1 MTKSE
6 NELKFGQ
13 ALKEARLIKG
23 MSQEEL
29 ALESELDRTYV
40 SMLERDVKNP
50 TLGTIS
56 KLAKSLG
63 ITPLQLVMRS
73 QQLSVSDFSQ
83 KPTKRNFLKPPFY
96 GTSVSCGK
104 PITENFE
111 IEKELSLDEEL
122 IKNPADTFFV
132 KASGDSMAPTIWDG
146 DLLIVSMKKKPSNGD
161 VILAQVE
168 DEFTVKRFFK
178 TSKGIKLVPDNSH
191 YKEISIS
198 EVTQG
203 LICGVVT
210 GLTRTINRNN

>member
-13 ALKEARLIKG
+13 ALKEARLVKG

-56 KLAKSLG
+56 KLARSLG

-73 QQLSVSDFSQ
+73 QQLSTGDFSP
-83 KPTKRNFLKPPFY
+83 KSPKRNVLRPPFY
-96 GTSVSCGK
+96 GTPVSCGK
-104 PITENFE
+104 PINEHFE
-111 IEKELSLDEEL
+111 IEKELSLDEEM
-122 IKNPADTFFV
+122 IKNPADTFFI

-146 DLLIVSMKKKPSNGD
+146 DLLIVSLKKKPLNGD
-161 VILAQVE
+161 IVVAQVE

-178 TSKGIKLVPDNSH
+178 TNKGIKLVPDNSH
-191 YKEISIS
+191 YKEIAIS
-198 EVTQG
+198 EITQG

-210 GLTRTINRNN
+210 GLTRSINRNN